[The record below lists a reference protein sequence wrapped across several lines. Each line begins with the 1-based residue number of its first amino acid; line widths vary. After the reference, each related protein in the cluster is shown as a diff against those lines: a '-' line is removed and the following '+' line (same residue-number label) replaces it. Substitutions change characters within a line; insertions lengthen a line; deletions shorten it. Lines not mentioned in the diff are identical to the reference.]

1 MYMLK
6 KWTTAPGFLLC
17 LAFFLSACGSSS
29 EGNSDAGENEQAE
42 ESGSDTRTVTAENGE
57 VEIPADPERVI
68 ALQFA
73 GDLLALGIEPIGVD
87 STIKNNSEQ
96 LEEELADAED
106 VGDPSVEK
114 VLEME
119 PDLIV
124 APTYLEENVI
134 SQLEQIAPTVTAPW
148 AEMDAKEEVAYFG
161 EMLGREEEADEWIA
175 SYEQQAED
183 AKEQISGIIESGETV
198 GVYELSAKE
207 IYVHTTPGR
216 GSYNLYETLDL
227 PAPDLVQEEV
237 LDPGEQ
243 FAALSLETLPDYAA
257 DHMFVTVYEEG
268 GVEEAEQLMESSIW
282 KSLPAYQ
289 NDQIYMVPLEKFW
302 FNDGV
307 SLERQLDIQVE
318 ELTSGE

>member
-1 MYMLK
+1 MYIK
-6 KWTTAPGFLLC
+6 KAGFSAFLFCFVLF
-17 LAFFLSACGSSS
+17 LAACGSSDS
-29 EGNSDAGENEQAE
+29 EENSSAQETE
-42 ESGSDTRTVTAENGE
+42 EADGGMRTVTAGNGE

-73 GDLLALGIEPIGVD
+73 GDLLALGIEPIGID
-87 STIKNNSEQ
+87 STLKNNSNQ

-134 SQLEQIAPTVTAPW
+134 SQLEQIAPTITVPW
-148 AEMDAKEEVAYFG
+148 AEMDAKEEVAHFG
-161 EMLGREEEADEWIA
+161 ELLDREEEAEEWIS
-175 SYEQQAED
+175 SYEQQGED
-183 AKEQISGIIESGETV
+183 AKEQINDIIESGETV
-198 GVYELSAKE
+198 GMYELSAKE

-216 GSYNLYETLDL
+216 GTYNLYETLEL

-237 LDPGEQ
+237 IDTGEQ
-243 FAALSLETLPDYAA
+243 FAALSLEALPEYAA

-268 GVEEAEQLMESSIW
+268 GVEEAEELMESSIW
-282 KSLPAYQ
+282 KNLPAYE
-289 NDQIYMVPLEKFW
+289 NDQIHMVDHKEFW

-307 SLERQLDIQVE
+307 SMEKQLDILVN
-318 ELTSGE
+318 ELTSEE